1 MLLKLPLCL
10 SAASSSALHSS
21 PLPLCDT
28 LQPRNTVPIILFGC
42 CSSTGRK
49 TWQLSPSGAVE
60 RELPRGQ
67 LQSEPWVAWREEP
80 KTWCQNFCSTSEFT
94 YGPGLLPHKRL
105 AAQGTCRI
113 TLKCVGTAQLQL
125 LKCRK
130 LGVSFNL
137 ILQSEGKWGDFPQ
150 VKLNKWV
157 LPFNLI
163 P

>member
-21 PLPLCDT
+21 PFPLCDT
-28 LQPRNTVPIILFGC
+28 LQPRITVPIILFGC

-49 TWQLSPSGAVE
+49 TWQLSPSGAGE
-60 RELPRGQ
+60 RWLPRGQ
-67 LQSEPWVAWREEP
+67 LQSEPWVALEKNQRTGAKISVP
-80 KTWCQNFCSTSEFT
+80 PRNLHV
-94 YGPGLLPHKRL
+94 PGLLPHKRVD
-105 AAQGTCRI
+105 AQSTCRI
-113 TLKCVGTAQLQL
+113 TLKCVGTAQFQL

-130 LGVSFNL
+130 LGVFFNL